1 MKNINK
7 IRSSVVM
14 VAVVVGVAAIG
25 IMQILSSSALLTPT
39 GRITCGTPT
48 TTRITILIT
57 YANTGTARANL
68 YKYGSSIPI
77 ASYPGPSG
85 TVTHLDTVSAGKYT
99 YELHTGATILSKV
112 VCSTL
117 IIAPAPV
124 PAPTPALVPKPI
136 PSPVPA
142 PVPLVVVTPAPVVVI
157 TPTPSPAP
165 IVVTQPAPAPV
176 VPKTIKRR
184 PTPTPTPTPAPTT
197 TPDIA
202 PATTPTLVADLPMAV
217 VPDKTVPTTPKAS
230 QPATTVTKKPIRSSN
245 TAAVVG
251 VSVVLL
257 IVVVAVSV
265 FLMRRTV
272 SIPTAHPASSAV
284 PLGKL
289 SITAPILPPQA
300 PIANNEIERRV
311 NQAFY
316 PAQPVAPEQPVL
328 SKPKEE
334 VPDMFDIAN
343 ANPGSFGNAHFRE
356 SAPTVTP
363 VVAPPQL
370 IPEVQAQAPAPA
382 PAIKPEEPS
391 DTLIVDHEKHTK

>member
-7 IRSSVVM
+7 ILSSLVM
-14 VAVVVGVAAIG
+14 VAAVVGVAAVG
-25 IMQILSSSALLTPT
+25 IVQILSSSAAILPPT
-39 GRITCGTPT
+39 GKITCGTPT
-48 TTRITILIT
+48 TTRITIKIT
-57 YANTGTARANL
+57 YANTGIVRANL

-85 TVTHLDTVSAGKYT
+85 TVTHLDTVRAGRYT

-112 VCSTL
+112 VCATL
-117 IIAPAPV
+117 VIAPAPV
-124 PAPTPALVPKPI
+124 PASVPASAPAPRPI
-136 PSPVPA
+136 LAPVRVPA
-142 PVPLVVVTPAPVVVI
+142 PVVVVIPTPAPAPIVVLQPAPVPIVPKARARKHVVTPAPAATTDPAP
-157 TPTPSPAP
+157 TPTPDL
-165 IVVTQPAPAPV
+165 
-176 VPKTIKRR
+176 
-184 PTPTPTPTPAPTT
+184 TPTPTPA
-197 TPDIA
+197 
-202 PATTPTLVADLPMAV
+202 LVNELPIAV
-217 VPDKTVPTTPKAS
+217 VPNTTL
-230 QPATTVTKKPIRSSN
+230 ATAPNTNQSAVKVTKKPIRSSN

-265 FLMRRTV
+265 FLIRRRV
-272 SIPTAHPASSAV
+272 SIPTAHPASSAI

-289 SITAPILPPQA
+289 PVTAPILPPQA

-343 ANPGSFGNAHFRE
+343 ANPGSFGNAHFHE

-370 IPEVQAQAPAPA
+370 IPEVQAQAPAPV